1 MSSFSP
7 RREKEEE
14 RIHVSEI
21 NQISDL
27 IISQYP
33 FLSALLGS
41 EKKRLEIT
49 RSKAASMFP
58 DQGFEE
64 YPYGPFRL
72 FN

>member
-14 RIHVSEI
+14 RIYVSEI

-33 FLSALLGS
+33 SLRFARLG
-41 EKKRLEIT
+41 KKNDKKTIGDHTLQGSIYAPGSRL
-49 RSKAASMFP
+49 
-58 DQGFEE
+58 
-64 YPYGPFRL
+64 
-72 FN
+72 